1 MTRLQGGRNRGAEEE
16 DDDFGALVCQW
27 FVSDRQRDPG
37 YSVTVERRSL
47 LGPPGAEQGGGAG
60 GREVEGGRG
69 GGERRARRSRRGRV
83 LKSFIS
89 RPVGVSDGKI
99 EVPQTPFCRFP
110 VPQTP
115 FSSIFVSGWVG
126 GGQGGNI
133 KTGVWV

>member
-16 DDDFGALVCQW
+16 DDDFDALVSQW

-69 GGERRARRSRRGRV
+69 GGERRARRSRRGEGLEELHFEARG
-83 LKSFIS
+83 
-89 RPVGVSDGKI
+89 RY
-99 EVPQTPFCRFP
+99 R
-110 VPQTP
+110 
-115 FSSIFVSGWVG
+115 
-126 GGQGGNI
+126 
-133 KTGVWV
+133 